1 MNLNSDKN
9 KFVEYFGYHEL
20 LSEVDGLQF
29 ILKRDDKEDLNR
41 FLDSIDFKTNNLNL
55 NKQEF
60 LKLIEKYIET
70 REITDFNILESFLK
84 NYYKKTKE
92 DLINIPNSLDKAYSG
107 LKALIETQSYEN
119 QYQVYD
125 AMVLLKNDIPNEII
139 ENIYSD
145 WKKSGDE
152 IWISHDFMDDV
163 DTVSH
168 YRFKNTFNFVD
179 FNSLFKKEEY
189 ELQFRLLEFLFEEN
203 LAELSFNLW
212 LIDRIPDFINYN
224 IDLVNFILK
233 FIVRQQNLDGY
244 WLGDAVKST
253 YERTINEKGYEPPEI
268 IFGEKI
274 NRQIGLNGDKL
285 TERIIEYEPSNHIT
299 ALCSLNLIKHGV
311 SDNMKQKGRLGAEW
325 LLKNQNGDGSWSF
338 TNWQNKREPNLF
350 VTIIALETLFRSGIH
365 HIERSIDLGLDWIN
379 NQQDELGFWDAR
391 LFNYS
396 SFPLIT
402 VLILELNNLISKNRF
417 PQGNSYLSM
426 SKDFLDSSIR
436 FLSDEGLNSRR
447 LAIVT
452 AYHGIEFFLYS
463 VLKNERVNIFDTEG
477 KTIGLSKA
485 LTKFQEDVLKKK
497 KKIKNSDTID
507 YKNSLIELKNYRDNI
522 IHAGYQIDKNKC
534 EFLVADA
541 RKFVS
546 KFSLEVYKMDIL
558 D

>member
-1 MNLNSDKN
+1 MNPNSDKD
-9 KFVEYFGYHEL
+9 KFVEYFRAQEL

-41 FLDSIDFKTNNLNL
+41 FLDSIDFQINNLDL

-60 LKLIEKYIET
+60 LKLLEKYIET
-70 REITDFNILESFLK
+70 REKTDFNVLESFLK

-107 LKALIETQSYEN
+107 LTALIETQSYEK

-125 AMVLLKNDIPNEII
+125 AMVLLKDIPNEII

-224 IDLVNFILK
+224 TDLVNFILK

-253 YERTINEKGYEPPEI
+253 YERIINEKGHEHPEI
-268 IFGEKI
+268 IFCEKI

-350 VTIIALETLFRSGIH
+350 VTIIALETLFRSGIP
-365 HIERSIDLGLDWIN
+365 HIERPINLGLDWIN
-379 NQQDELGFWDAR
+379 TQQDKLGFWDAR

-436 FLSDEGLNSRR
+436 FLSDDGLNSRR
-447 LAIVT
+447 LAIIT

-463 VLKNERVNIFDTEG
+463 ILSKEPKNIFDKNG
-477 KTIGLSKA
+477 KTIGMPNA
-485 LTKFQEDVLKKK
+485 LNKFQDFLKENKIIKK
-497 KKIKNSDTID
+497 SDTID
-507 YKNSLIELKNYRDNI
+507 YKNSLMDLKSYRDNI
-522 IHAGYQIDKNKC
+522 IHKAYSIDKNKC
-534 EFLVADA
+534 ETLVVDA

-546 KFSLEVYKMDIL
+546 KFSLEVYQMDIL